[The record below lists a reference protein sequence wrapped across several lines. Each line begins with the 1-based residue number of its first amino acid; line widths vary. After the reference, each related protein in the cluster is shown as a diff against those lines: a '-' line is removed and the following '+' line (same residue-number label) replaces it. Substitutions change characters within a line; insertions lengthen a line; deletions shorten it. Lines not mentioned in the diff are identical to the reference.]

1 MSAGWRRH
9 ETERGL
15 RGFLARRARS
25 ALALRDA
32 ARFTFLYLT
41 RARAVRRR
49 YAEAERRGERIV
61 LDRGP
66 FTGET
71 GGRDEVGWP

>member
-71 GGRDEVGWP
+71 AGRDEVGWP

>member
-1 MSAGWRRH
+1 M
-9 ETERGL
+9 
-15 RGFLARRARS
+15 
-25 ALALRDA
+25 LALRDA